1 MLIRIGYFYAHMQL
15 IINRG
20 GVSLSNELTTLTR
33 QESDMITLLIN
44 GESITDIAKLIG
56 VHRNT
61 ITKWMNKD
69 YIKAEMGKRR
79 QELTNQGNAII
90 LKDLSTYINNIKAL
104 ANDNSDKR
112 VALAANQYL
121 INRVYGSPTAIVD
134 INNSEADNTATEVN
148 KIEIAL
154 SKMKSNHWKK

>member
-1 MLIRIGYFYAHMQL
+1 MAGKTLQI
-15 IINRG
+15 
-20 GVSLSNELTTLTR
+20 LT
-33 QESDMITLLIN
+33 QEQSDMIIMLIQ
-44 GESITDIAKLIG
+44 GESITDIANRLNRSRQCIYDWMKL
-56 VHRNT
+56 
-61 ITKWMNKD
+61 D
-69 YIKAEMGKRR
+69 YVKAELDRR
-79 QELTNQGNAII
+79 RRELTHQGNAVI
-90 LKDLSTYINNIKAL
+90 LKDLNTYINNIKAL

>member
-1 MLIRIGYFYAHMQL
+1 MQL

-33 QESDMITLLIN
+33 QESDMINLLIN

-104 ANDNSDKR
+104 ANDSSDKR

-134 INNSEADNTATEVN
+134 INNSEADNTATEVS

>member
-1 MLIRIGYFYAHMQL
+1 
-15 IINRG
+15 
-20 GVSLSNELTTLTR
+20 
-33 QESDMITLLIN
+33 
-44 GESITDIAKLIG
+44 
-56 VHRNT
+56 
-61 ITKWMNKD
+61 MNKD

-104 ANDNSDKR
+104 ANDSSDKR

-134 INNSEADNTATEVN
+134 INNSEADNTATEVS